1 MKNNIK
7 YILVICVFTV
17 SSIFTSCGGKH
28 KESDGHNH
36 DKTSELH
43 TEDDGHDHSSNSEDE
58 EHHEEGLHLTKEQ
71 IETIGLEFGEFS
83 SIKVNDYIKT
93 TGTLGL
99 PPNAYASVSAKSEG
113 IINGTKKFVEGNYI
127 KKGEIIA
134 YVENP
139 EFIVKQQEYLESKAK
154 LKLKKLDLDRQQ
166 SLFDANAGI
175 SKNLQNTEAEV
186 AILEAK
192 SVGLSKQLAYLGI
205 STTNLT
211 PNSISQRIAIT
222 APMSGYIAN
231 INIHNGMYAQPTVS
245 LMEIFSSE
253 HIHLELDVFEKDIVN
268 IKIGQKISYTVPA
281 LGNNVYNGE
290 ISVIGKEFNTKTK
303 TIRVHGHLEGEKPL
317 FLKDLF
323 INAKIWL
330 NDSTRTAISE
340 KAIIK
345 DGDNS
350 FIYVAEKENE
360 VEETEFTTIRV
371 IPGATNNGF
380 TSIKILEEIPNGMQ
394 IVTKGAYYVYAQSKA
409 GVLEHEH

>member
-17 SSIFTSCGGKH
+17 SSIFTSCGDKH

-127 KKGEIIA
+127 KKGQIIA

-139 EFIVKQQEYLESKAK
+139 DFIVKQQEYLESKAQ
-154 LKLKKLDLDRQQ
+154 LKLKKLDLVRQQ
-166 SLFDANAGI
+166 SLVDANAGV

-205 STTNLT
+205 SSINLT
-211 PNSISQRIAIT
+211 PNTISQRIVIL
-222 APMSGYIAN
+222 APMSGYISN

-245 LMEIFSSE
+245 LMEIISSE

-360 VEETEFTTIRV
+360 AEETEFTTIRV

-409 GVLEHEH
+409 GVLEHDH